1 MSVVVPALLGQ
12 TKEELDALWLRVQP
26 FANRVHIDMMDGQFA
41 PGSSATPVDLSW
53 SQGWEVDIHLMYQQ
67 PIAQLAAISAMAP
80 KPSLVIFHSEA
91 EGDLIEFA
99 KGLQAAGIKAGIA
112 LMRPTV
118 PSDKTELI
126 EAVDHVLIFSGDLG
140 KYGGKANMLQLEK
153 VQLIRKI
160 NPEAE
165 IGWDGGATID
175 NAYTLALG
183 GVDVINVGNTL
194 AAAADPAEVYRKLD
208 FEVHRKDVLKK
219 KEEE

>member
-1 MSVVVPALLGQ
+1 MSVVVPAITEQ
-12 TKEELDALWLRVQP
+12 TKEAVATEWLKMQP
-26 FANRVHIDMMDGQFA
+26 FASRIHVDMMDGEFA
-41 PGSSATPVDLSW
+41 PGAIVAPSDLSW

-67 PIAQLAAISAMAP
+67 PMTQLAAISAMVP
-80 KPSLVIFHSEA
+80 KPSLVIFHGEA
-91 EGDLIEFA
+91 EGDLMEFT
-99 KGLQAAGIKAGIA
+99 KGLRAAGIKAGIA
-112 LMRPTV
+112 LVRPTV
-118 PSDKTELI
+118 PSDKIELI

-140 KYGGKANMLQLEK
+140 KHGGKANMLQLEK

-194 AAAADPAEVYRKLD
+194 ASADDPAEVFRKLD

-219 KEEE
+219 KEVE

>member
-26 FANRVHIDMMDGQFA
+26 FANRVHVDMMDGEFA
-41 PGSSATPVDLSW
+41 PGSSATPSDLSW
-53 SQGWEVDIHLMYQQ
+53 SEGWEVDIHLMYKQ
-67 PIAQLAAISAMAP
+67 PLTQLAAITAMVP
-80 KPSLVIFHSEA
+80 KPSLVIFHGEA
-91 EGDLIEFA
+91 EGDLAEFT

-112 LMRPTV
+112 LMRSTV
-118 PSDKTELI
+118 PNDKSELI
-126 EAVDHVLIFSGDLG
+126 ESVDHVLIFSGDLG

-160 NPEAE
+160 NPDVEV
-165 IGWDGGATID
+165 GWDGGATID

-183 GVDVINVGNTL
+183 GVDVVNVGNTI
-194 AAAADPAEVYRKLD
+194 ASAEDPADVYRKLD

-219 KEEE
+219 KEVE